1 MWRSRNTKW
10 YYCFILHSEK
20 ALFEGFFENLIV
32 EISCDE
38 VAAVRLENG
47 VLFEIARAALLWAP
61 GSPYPAH
68 PGELLMLA
76 ALQFEHL

>member
-20 ALFEGFFENLIV
+20 ALFGGLFENLMV

-47 VLFEIARAALLWAP
+47 ALFGIAIAALL
-61 GSPYPAH
+61 
-68 PGELLMLA
+68 
-76 ALQFEHL
+76 